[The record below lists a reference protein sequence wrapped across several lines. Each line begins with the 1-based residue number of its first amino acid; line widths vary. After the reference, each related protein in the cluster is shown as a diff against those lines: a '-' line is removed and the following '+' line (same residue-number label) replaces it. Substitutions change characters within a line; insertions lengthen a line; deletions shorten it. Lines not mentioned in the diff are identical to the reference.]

1 MDNKYIQLAKQQLNQ
16 SIEDDNSINLKGKK
30 KNFIKPIIK
39 KKLK

>member
-30 KNFIKPIIK
+30 IRFLYY
-39 KKLK
+39 LK

>member
-30 KNFIKPIIK
+30 KI
-39 KKLK
+39 L